1 MRNIDI
7 NGVDNLPRD
16 ILALGSDYPYD
27 TLLEAHHHRRAQFL
41 YAPNGV
47 MKVKTEDGQWIV
59 LPYSGVWIPA
69 EKVHQ
74 VLMLGSSTYSLYIE
88 PNKIPRHS
96 EYCEVLQVSPLLHQL
111 LLSANELPLLYD
123 LGGRDSALLTLLCH
137 ELAQAKPLPYF
148 TPLPQ
153 HALLDELCTEFMS
166 QPNIRTTPEMW
177 AEKLNKSLRT
187 FTRLFHKETGL
198 SFRDWRQKAC
208 LMYALT
214 ALKKGDSVTEVALEL
229 GYENP
234 SAFSAMFNKEMGYSP
249 KLFLKQLKEF

>member
-7 NGVDNLPRD
+7 NTVDDLPRD
-16 ILALGSDYPYD
+16 VLALGSDYPYD

-69 EKVHQ
+69 EKEHQ

-88 PNKIPRHS
+88 PNKVPRYS

-111 LLSANELPLLYD
+111 LLCANQLPLLYD
-123 LGGRDSALLTLLCH
+123 LDGRDNALLTLLCH
-137 ELAQAKPLPYF
+137 ELMLAKPLPYF

-153 HALLDELCTEFMS
+153 HALLDKLCTEFMS
-166 QPNIRTTPEMW
+166 HPNIHTTPEMW

-198 SFRDWRQKAC
+198 SFRVWRQKAC

-214 ALKKGDSVTEVALEL
+214 ALKKGSSVTEIALEL

-249 KLFLKQLKEF
+249 KLFLKQLKAF

>member
-1 MRNIDI
+1 M
-7 NGVDNLPRD
+7 
-16 ILALGSDYPYD
+16 A
-27 TLLEAHHHRRAQFL
+27 
-41 YAPNGV
+41 
-47 MKVKTEDGQWIV
+47 
-59 LPYSGVWIPA
+59 
-69 EKVHQ
+69 
-74 VLMLGSSTYSLYIE
+74 
-88 PNKIPRHS
+88 
-96 EYCEVLQVSPLLHQL
+96 
-111 LLSANELPLLYD
+111 
-123 LGGRDSALLTLLCH
+123 LLCH
-137 ELAQAKPLPYF
+137 ELSQAKPLPYF

-166 QPNIRTTPEMW
+166 RPNIRTTPEMW

-249 KLFLKQLKEF
+249 KLFLKRLKEF

>member
-7 NGVDNLPRD
+7 NSVDHLPRD

-27 TLLEAHHHRRAQFL
+27 TLLETHHHRRAQFL

-69 EKVHQ
+69 EKEHQ

-88 PNKIPRHS
+88 PSKVPRNS
-96 EYCEVLQVSPLLHQL
+96 NCCEVLQVSPLFHQL
-111 LLSANELPLLYD
+111 LLSANQLPLLYD
-123 LGGRDSALLTLLCH
+123 LEGRDSALLTLLCH
-137 ELAQAKPLPYF
+137 ELMLAKPLPYF

-153 HALLDELCTEFMS
+153 HRLLDKLCTAFMS
-166 QPNIRTTPEMW
+166 QPNIHTTPEMW

-198 SFRDWRQKAC
+198 SFRVWRQKAC

-214 ALKKGDSVTEVALEL
+214 ALKKGYSVTEVALEL

-249 KLFLKQLKEF
+249 KLFLKQLKQF

>member
-7 NGVDNLPRD
+7 NDVDNLPRD

-27 TLLEAHHHRRAQFL
+27 TLLETHHHRRAQFL
-41 YAPNGV
+41 YAPSGV
-47 MKVKTEDGQWIV
+47 MKVKTEDGQWVV

-69 EKVHQ
+69 EKHHQ

-88 PNKIPRHS
+88 PDKAPRNS
-96 EYCEVLQVSPLLHQL
+96 EYCEVIQVSPLLYQL

-123 LGGRDSALLTLLCH
+123 KQGRDNALLALLCY
-137 ELAQAKPLPYF
+137 EISLAKPLPYF

-153 HALLDELCTEFMS
+153 HAVLDKLCTEFIS
-166 QPNIRTTPEMW
+166 QPNIMTTPELW
-177 AEKLNKSLRT
+177 AKELNKSLRT

-198 SFRDWRQKAC
+198 SFRVWRQRAC

-214 ALKKGDSVTEVALEL
+214 ALKKGHSITKIALDL

-249 KLFLKQLKEF
+249 SAFLKQLKAC